1 MLALCL
7 SPEEYRNIGFFWK
20 LHPACVYGWLRVAAI
35 ETVVS
40 EIDTFASS
48 TGDFNINILDHMKK
62 LENLLSLRTPDTLT
76 TIDLAGSQGLE
87 GMKVD
92 TVKPQK
98 IVFVFMP
105 GVVAQG
111 TTATLSTIVHSK
123 CFCCISEQQCR
134 TYFLV
139 SVQSISARH
148 LRDHT

>member
-1 MLALCL
+1 M
-7 SPEEYRNIGFFWK
+7 SPEEYRNIEFFGK
-20 LHPACVYGWLRVAAI
+20 LRPACVYGWLHVAAI

-76 TIDLAGSQGLE
+76 TIDLVGSQGLE

-105 GVVAQG
+105 GSSRKVQRQRCQPSFTASASVASRSNSVVR
-111 TTATLSTIVHSK
+111 TFLSLYRAFPLDTCAI
-123 CFCCISEQQCR
+123 
-134 TYFLV
+134 T
-139 SVQSISARH
+139 
-148 LRDHT
+148 RD

>member
-1 MLALCL
+1 M
-7 SPEEYRNIGFFWK
+7 
-20 LHPACVYGWLRVAAI
+20 AAI

-98 IVFVFMP
+98 IVFVFIP
-105 GVVAQG
+105 GSSRKVQRQRCQPSFTASASVASRSNSVVR
-111 TTATLSTIVHSK
+111 TFLSLYRAFPLDTCAITR
-123 CFCCISEQQCR
+123 E
-134 TYFLV
+134 T
-139 SVQSISARH
+139 
-148 LRDHT
+148 